1 MQGKTRKNQWSPVM
15 KGLGIFIL
23 AVLVWLTGSS
33 AKAIS
38 FTEQN
43 FAVEFPPAWQTIT
56 PPPEGLLMA
65 LRSPDRSKAVA
76 VNATELPE
84 SERATGIANALA
96 GAKKIYIESGLPTD
110 PEQSLTIN
118 GVPFRYFVGHPTPT
132 NASAVYA
139 AMAGNELYTLVLIT
153 KSGDA
158 SRDPDLQTV
167 LQSFRLITP
176 VEVSRSNDVT
186 TSISYKIGHLTG
198 LLLFGILGIAI
209 VGWLVRS
216 VSSRSKTSSTGGVPP
231 PLPPQAPS

>member
-1 MQGKTRKNQWSPVM
+1 M

-43 FAVEFPPAWQTIT
+43 FAVEFPARLANHNSTAGGIAHGFAEPRT
-56 PPPEGLLMA
+56 
-65 LRSPDRSKAVA
+65 RSKAVA

-167 LQSFRLITP
+167 LQSFRPITP